1 MIKQTM
7 KRAAL
12 IAIAGAVAL
21 GAATPLWAAPVS
33 SSMSAV
39 ENAAPSMV
47 TDVRNRG
54 HRGHRGNRV
63 RNHGVNGA
71 GVAFGILGAA
81 AAVAGAAAYGQ
92 QDYYG
97 GPGYYRQNNPGYY
110 PQGGYYQ
117 QDYNGSDQY

>member
-7 KRAAL
+7 KRAAFF
-12 IAIAGAVAL
+12 AIAGAVAL
-21 GAATPLWAAPVS
+21 GAATPSWAAPGS
-33 SSMSAV
+33 SRMSGV

-54 HRGHRGNRV
+54 HRGHRGHRV
-63 RNHGVNGA
+63 RNHGANGA

-97 GPGYYRQNNPGYY
+97 RPGYRQDNPGYY

-117 QDYNGSDQY
+117 QDYNDGNQY

>member
-7 KRAAL
+7 KRAAFF
-12 IAIAGAVAL
+12 AIAGAVAL
-21 GAATPLWAAPVS
+21 GAATPSWAAPVS
-33 SSMSAV
+33 SNMRAV
-39 ENAAPSMV
+39 ENAVPSLV
-47 TDVRNRG
+47 TDVRSRG
-54 HRGHRGNRV
+54 HRGHRV

-97 GPGYYRQNNPGYY
+97 RPGYYRQDNPGYY

-117 QDYNGSDQY
+117 QDYNGSNQY

>member
-7 KRAAL
+7 KRAAF

-21 GAATPLWAAPVS
+21 GAATPSWAAPVS

-39 ENAAPSMV
+39 ENVAPSMV
-47 TDVRNRG
+47 TNVRYRG
-54 HRGHRGNRV
+54 HQV
-63 RNHGVNGA
+63 RHYRANGA
-71 GVAFGILGAA
+71 DGAAVAFGILGAA

-97 GPGYYRQNNPGYY
+97 APGYYRQDNPGYY
-110 PQGGYYQ
+110 PQGNPGYYR
-117 QDYNGSDQY
+117 QDYQY